1 MLLHSF
7 ELRAFHCQNRAF
19 QQRWSPNP
27 LAMNADSK
35 EFLQRLVETPSPS
48 GYEHNVQKL
57 VRDRIRPW
65 SDEVRTDV
73 MGNVFGIRNPAGSPR
88 IMLAGHCDQIG
99 FIVNHITDDGFLHL
113 DPIGGVDPVV
123 ATSQRVSIMT
133 RAGLV
138 PGGIGRKA
146 IHLMDDEDKKKV
158 PKIHDLYID
167 IGATSKEDTLKLV
180 SIGDAG
186 IFLQPYI
193 ELANNRAVSM
203 AFDNKMGTWIV
214 TETLRLL
221 HGQTFDACVIGVS
234 TVQEEIGL
242 RGATASAFSSEAQV
256 GIALDVAHATDTP
269 GIEKKRAGD
278 FYVGKGPMIYR
289 GANINPRVFEL
300 LVSAAETENMPYQ
313 VASAARGTGT
323 DANPMQLSRGGM
335 ATGLLSVP
343 LRYMHT
349 PNELLSLDDL
359 ENTAR
364 LLAAFCAN
372 LKKDQDFT
380 P

>member
-1 MLLHSF
+1 M
-7 ELRAFHCQNRAF
+7 
-19 QQRWSPNP
+19 NP
-27 LAMNADSK
+27 ESK
-35 EFLQRLVETPSPS
+35 DFLKQLVETPSPS
-48 GYEHNVQKL
+48 GYEHEVQKL
-57 VRDRIRPW
+57 VRERIRPW
-65 SDEVRTDV
+65 CDSVRTDV
-73 MGNVFGIRNPAGSPR
+73 MGNVFGVRNPEGRPR

-99 FIVNHITDDGFLHL
+99 FIVQYITDDGFLHVE
-113 DPIGGVDPVV
+113 PIGGVDPVV

-133 RAGLV
+133 KGGMV
-138 PGGIGRKA
+138 PGVIGRKA

-158 PKIHDLYID
+158 PKIHDLYVD
-167 IGATSKEDTLKLV
+167 IGAENKYDALKLV
-180 SIGDAG
+180 AFGDAG
-186 IFLQPYI
+186 VFLQPYI
-193 ELANNRAVSM
+193 ELANDRAVAM

-214 TETLRLL
+214 TEVLRLL
-221 HGQTFDACVIGVS
+221 QGQQLEACVVGVS

-242 RGATASAFSSEAQV
+242 RGAHTSAFSSEAEI

-269 GIEKKRAGD
+269 GIEKKKAGH
-278 FYVGKGPMIYR
+278 FKIGGVAMISR

-300 LVSAAETENMPYQ
+300 LVATAEAESIPYQ

-323 DANPMQLSRGGM
+323 DANAMQLSRGGM

-364 LLAAFCAN
+364 LLAAFCAR
-372 LKKDQDFT
+372 LKRDQDFT

>member
-1 MLLHSF
+1 
-7 ELRAFHCQNRAF
+7 
-19 QQRWSPNP
+19 
-27 LAMNADSK
+27 MNADSK
-35 EFLQRLVETPSPS
+35 DFLKLLVETPSPS
-48 GYEHNVQKL
+48 GYEHDVQKL
-57 VRDRIRPW
+57 VRQRIKPW
-65 SDEVRTDV
+65 CDEVRTDV
-73 MGNVFGIRNPAGSPR
+73 MGNVFGIRNLSGKPR

-99 FIVNHITDDGFLHL
+99 FLVNHITDEGFLHL

-133 RAGLV
+133 RKGLV
-138 PGGIGRKA
+138 PGVIGRKA
-146 IHLMDDEDKKKV
+146 IHLMDDEDKKRV

-167 IGATSKEDTLKLV
+167 IGANSKKDALKLV
-180 SIGDAG
+180 TIGDAG
-186 IFLQPYI
+186 IFVQPYVD
-193 ELANNRAVSM
+193 LANDRAVSM

-221 HGQTFDACVIGVS
+221 HKRAFDGCVIGVS

-242 RGATASAFSSEAQV
+242 RGATASAFSSEADV
-256 GIALDVAHATDTP
+256 GIALDVAHGTDTP

-278 FYVGKGPMIYR
+278 FHVGKGPMIYR
-289 GANINPRVFEL
+289 GANINPHVFDL
-300 LVSAAETENMPYQ
+300 LVAAAEKEKIPYQ

-323 DANPMQLSRGGM
+323 DANVMQLSRGGM
-335 ATGLLSVP
+335 ATGLLSTP

-349 PNELLSLDDL
+349 PNELLSLEDL

-364 LLAAFCAN
+364 LLAAFCVR
-372 LKKDQDFT
+372 LKKNQDFT

>member
-1 MLLHSF
+1 MK
-7 ELRAFHCQNRAF
+7 
-19 QQRWSPNP
+19 
-27 LAMNADSK
+27 ADSK
-35 EFLQRLVETPSPS
+35 NFLKQLVETPSPS
-48 GYEHNVQKL
+48 GYEHDVQKL
-57 VRDRIRPW
+57 VRQRIKPW
-65 SDEVRTDV
+65 CDDVRTDL
-73 MGNVFGIRNPAGSPR
+73 MGNVFGIRNSEGKPR

-99 FIVNHITDDGFLHL
+99 FIINHVTDDGFLYL

-123 ATSQRVSIMT
+123 ATSQRITIMT
-133 RAGLV
+133 RSGLV
-138 PGGIGRKA
+138 PGAIGRKA

-167 IGATSKEDTLKLV
+167 IGATSRADALKLV
-180 SIGDAG
+180 AIGDAG
-186 IFLQPYI
+186 VFLQPYL
-193 ELANNRAVSM
+193 ELANNRAICM

-221 HGQTFDACVIGVS
+221 KGRQFDGCVIGVS

-242 RGATASAFSSEAQV
+242 RGATASAFSSEAHV
-256 GIALDVAHATDTP
+256 GIALDVAHGTDTP

-278 FYVGKGPMIYR
+278 FHVDKGPMISR

-300 LVSAAETENMPYQ
+300 MVAAAEEEKIPYQ

-323 DANPMQLSRGGM
+323 DANAMQLSRGGM

-349 PNELLSLDDL
+349 PNELLSLEDL
-359 ENTAR
+359 GNTAR
-364 LLAAFCAN
+364 LLSAFCAKH
-372 LKKDQDFT
+372 KKAKDF
-380 P
+380 PP

>member
-1 MLLHSF
+1 
-7 ELRAFHCQNRAF
+7 
-19 QQRWSPNP
+19 
-27 LAMNADSK
+27 MNGDSK
-35 EFLQRLVETPSPS
+35 NFLRRLVETPSPS
-48 GYEHNVQKL
+48 GYEHDVQKL
-57 VRDRIRPW
+57 VRDRIQPW
-65 SDEVRTDV
+65 CDSVRTDV
-73 MGNVFGIRNPAGSPR
+73 MGNVFGIRNSNGKPR

-99 FIVNHITDDGFLHL
+99 FIVNHVTDEGFLYFE
-113 DPIGGVDPVV
+113 PIGGVDPVV
-123 ATSQRVSIMT
+123 ATSQRLSIMT
-133 RAGLV
+133 RDGLV
-138 PGGIGRKA
+138 PGVIGRKA

-158 PKIHDLYID
+158 PKIYDLYID
-167 IGATSKEDTLKLV
+167 IGATSKADALRLV

-186 IFLQPYI
+186 IFLQPYL
-193 ELANNRAVSM
+193 ELANERAVSM

-221 HGQTFDACVIGVS
+221 EGQNFAACVIGVS

-242 RGATASAFSSEAQV
+242 RGATASAFSSEADV
-256 GIALDVAHATDTP
+256 GIALDVAHGTDTP
-269 GIEKKRAGD
+269 GIEKKRVGD
-278 FYVGKGPMIYR
+278 FEVGGGPMIYR

-300 LVSAAETENMPYQ
+300 LTAAAEKEKIPYQ

-349 PNELLSLDDL
+349 PNELLSLVDL

-364 LLAAFCAN
+364 LLAAFCRD
-372 LKKDQDFT
+372 LTQDQDFT

>member
-1 MLLHSF
+1 
-7 ELRAFHCQNRAF
+7 
-19 QQRWSPNP
+19 
-27 LAMNADSK
+27 MNKDSK
-35 EFLQRLVETPSPS
+35 NFLKQLVETPSPS
-48 GYEHNVQKL
+48 GYEHEVQKL
-57 VRDRIRPW
+57 VRKRIRPW
-65 SDEVRTDV
+65 CDSVRTDV
-73 MGNVFGIRNPAGSPR
+73 MGNVLGVRNPKGKPR

-99 FIVNHITDDGFLHL
+99 FIVQYITEEGFLYFE
-113 DPIGGVDPVV
+113 PIGGVDPVV

-133 RAGLV
+133 TGGPV
-138 PGGIGRKA
+138 PGVLGRKA
-146 IHLMDDEDKKKV
+146 IHLMDEEDRKRV
-158 PKIHDLYID
+158 PKMHDLYID
-167 IGATSKEDTLKLV
+167 LGATSKKDALKLV

-186 IFLQPYI
+186 IFLQPYL
-193 ELANNRAVSM
+193 ELANERAVSM

-221 HGQTFDACVIGVS
+221 HGRKFNACVIGVS

-242 RGATASAFSSEAQV
+242 RGATASAFSSEADV
-256 GIALDVAHATDTP
+256 GIALDVAHATDAP
-269 GIEKKRAGD
+269 GVEKKKVGD
-278 FYVGKGPMIYR
+278 FQVGRGPMIYR

-300 LVSAAETENMPYQ
+300 LVLAADKEKIPYQ

-349 PNELLSLDDL
+349 PNELLSLKDL
-359 ENTAR
+359 EDTAR
-364 LLAAFCAN
+364 LLAAFCARLSQN
-372 LKKDQDFT
+372 HDFT

>member
-1 MLLHSF
+1 
-7 ELRAFHCQNRAF
+7 
-19 QQRWSPNP
+19 
-27 LAMNADSK
+27 
-35 EFLQRLVETPSPS
+35 
-48 GYEHNVQKL
+48 
-57 VRDRIRPW
+57 
-65 SDEVRTDV
+65 
-73 MGNVFGIRNPAGSPR
+73 
-88 IMLAGHCDQIG
+88 
-99 FIVNHITDDGFLHL
+99 
-113 DPIGGVDPVV
+113 
-123 ATSQRVSIMT
+123 
-133 RAGLV
+133 
-138 PGGIGRKA
+138 
-146 IHLMDDEDKKKV
+146 
-158 PKIHDLYID
+158 
-167 IGATSKEDTLKLV
+167 
-180 SIGDAG
+180 
-186 IFLQPYI
+186 
-193 ELANNRAVSM
+193 
-203 AFDNKMGTWIV
+203 V

-221 HGQTFDACVIGVS
+221 HDRRFDACVIGVS

-278 FYVGKGPMIYR
+278 FYVGRGPMIYR
-289 GANINPRVFEL
+289 GANINPRVFDF
-300 LVSAAETENMPYQ
+300 LVSVAEAEKIPYQ

-372 LKKDQDFT
+372 LKKDEDFT

>member
-1 MLLHSF
+1 
-7 ELRAFHCQNRAF
+7 
-19 QQRWSPNP
+19 
-27 LAMNADSK
+27 MNADSK
-35 EFLQRLVETPSPS
+35 EFLKRLVETPSPS
-48 GYEHNVQKL
+48 GYEHDVQKL
-57 VRDRIRPW
+57 VRNRIKPW

-73 MGNVFGIRNPAGSPR
+73 MGNVFGIRNGAGSPR

-167 IGATSKEDTLKLV
+167 IGATSKEDAVKLV

-186 IFLQPYI
+186 IFLQPYL
-193 ELANNRAVSM
+193 ELANDRAISM

-221 HGQTFDACVIGVS
+221 HDQRFDACVIGVS

-278 FYVGKGPMIYR
+278 FYVGRGPMIYR
-289 GANINPRVFEL
+289 GANINPRVFDF
-300 LVSAAETENMPYQ
+300 LVSVAEAEKIPYQ

-372 LKKDQDFT
+372 LKKDEDFT

>member
-1 MLLHSF
+1 
-7 ELRAFHCQNRAF
+7 
-19 QQRWSPNP
+19 
-27 LAMNADSK
+27 
-35 EFLQRLVETPSPS
+35 
-48 GYEHNVQKL
+48 
-57 VRDRIRPW
+57 
-65 SDEVRTDV
+65 
-73 MGNVFGIRNPAGSPR
+73 MGNVFGVRNQNGDPR

-99 FIVNHITDDGFLHL
+99 FIVQYITDEGFLYIE
-113 DPIGGVDPVV
+113 PIGGVDPVV

-133 RAGLV
+133 RHGFVAGV
-138 PGGIGRKA
+138 VGRKA

-167 IGATSKEDTLKLV
+167 VGATSKESALALV
-180 SIGDAG
+180 AIGDAG
-186 IFLQPYI
+186 VFEQPYV
-193 ELANNRAVSM
+193 ELANDCAVSM

-214 TETLRLL
+214 AETLRLL
-221 HGQTFDACVIGVS
+221 HDRQIRACVIGVS

-242 RGATASAFSSEAQV
+242 RGATASAFSSEAAV

-269 GIEKKRAGD
+269 GIEKKKAGD
-278 FYVGKGPMIYR
+278 FHVGDGPMIFR

-300 LVSAAETENMPYQ
+300 LVRTAEEEKIPCQ
-313 VASAARGTGT
+313 VGSAARGTGT

-349 PNELLSLDDL
+349 PNELLSLVDL
-359 ENTAR
+359 DNTAR
-364 LLAAFCAN
+364 LLAGFCARVT
-372 LKKDQDFT
+372 KDDDFT